1 MKKFYAV
8 IGNPPY
14 QGENDSNGRKP
25 PIYNDFM
32 DAAYQV
38 GEVVELITPARFLFN
53 AGQTSTQWNEKM
65 LGDKHLKVL
74 AYEPDASKIFTG
86 TDIKG
91 GIAITLHDQGKDFG
105 PVEVFAIFP
114 ELNSIIKRVNK
125 AEGNA
130 PRLDSLFASQR
141 CYKFSDIFYEE
152 HADDPVVKKALEKGP
167 RIKIVSSL
175 MHRLPDVFIDKKTP
189 SDDEVI
195 FLGRIEN
202 RRQTRCIARRY
213 LQPNEYLDAFKLL
226 IPEANNSGVYGE
238 TLADPLVSK
247 PGEGTSDTFLNVGPF
262 NTSQEAESLRKYY
275 KTKFFRALLGA
286 KKVTQ
291 HSPSQVWRT
300 IPLQDF
306 TSASDID
313 WSKPIPEIDQQLYR
327 KYGLDDDEIEFI
339 ESHVKEM
346 N

>member
-1 MKKFYAV
+1 MRKFYAV
-8 IGNPPY
+8 VGNPPY
-14 QGENDSNGRKP
+14 QGENNSNGRKP

-38 GEVVELITPARFLFN
+38 GQIVELVTPGRFLFN
-53 AGQTSTQWNEKM
+53 AGQTPTRWNEKM
-65 LGDKHLKVL
+65 LADKHLKVL
-74 AYEPDASKIFTG
+74 AYESDASKVFAG

-91 GIAITLHDQGKDFG
+91 GIAITLRDEGRDYG
-105 PVEVFAIFP
+105 ALGVFTVYH
-114 ELNSIIKRVNK
+114 ELNSIIKKVNQI
-125 AEGNA
+125 EGDGL
-130 PRLDSLFASQR
+130 RLDSLIASQR
-141 CYKFSDIFYEE
+141 CYKFSDVFYREQ
-152 HADDPVVKKALEKGP
+152 ADDPVVKEALEKGV

-175 MHRLPDVFIDKKTP
+175 MQKLPRVFLDKEVPT
-189 SDDEVI
+189 DDEVL
-195 FLGRIEN
+195 FFGRIDN
-202 RRQTRCIARRY
+202 RRQARCLARRY
-213 LQPNEYLDAFKLL
+213 LQQNEYLDAYKLL

-262 NTSQEAESLRKYY
+262 NTLQEVEHLKKYY
-275 KTKFFRALLGA
+275 KTKFFRSLLGA

-306 TSASDID
+306 TSSSDID
-313 WSKPIPEIDQQLYR
+313 WSKSIAEIDQQLYR
-327 KYGLDDDEIEFI
+327 KYGLDADEIEFI

-346 N
+346 G